1 MSTPMR
7 ESPVCETIEDYYQYP
22 DEQGHFGRF
31 GGMFAVETLMRP
43 LQELRK
49 AYQRYGMDA
58 GERRVA

>member
-22 DEQGHFGRF
+22 DEQGRF
-31 GGMFAVETLMRP
+31 GGMFVVETLMGP
-43 LQELRK
+43 LQELRE